1 MTLDEILRREG
12 PMTLADVAQLH
23 GSNDTLSEE
32 SSDSDESIGIE

>member
-1 MTLDEILRREG
+1 LDEILQREG
-12 PMTLADVAQLH
+12 LMALRSVVQHH